1 MEVVSKGSDFRYV
14 LKVEGMELEN
24 YESPDILWVHFESQG
39 TNTLE
44 FEYALLSLT
53 FTK

>member
-24 YESPDILWVHFESQG
+24 HERPCIL
-39 TNTLE
+39 
-44 FEYALLSLT
+44 
-53 FTK
+53 